1 MNVKSSAH
9 YQREYR
15 KRLREQGLVKREIWI
30 LPEHTERSRS
40 LEKELRIANIEPSF
54 AGLTRTPAR
63 GAWST
68 AALFGEMH
76 NSQLVQGGQATLE
89 LIEGADPTLLVLM
102 KQFGDLP
109 VFVNAAGEQIIV
121 ESVLWRAADVSDI
134 PAFNEAVLRTHKLF
148 PLSTICLDL
157 RAGEDYY
164 LMFGSV
170 GSSVSLASIEL
181 EINTLASN
189 VLYAAEAYRE
199 YLISDSEENS

>member
-40 LEKELRIANIEPSF
+40 LEKELRETNLDPLSTSIS
-54 AGLTRTPAR
+54 RTPAR
-63 GAWST
+63 GSWST

-76 NSQLVQGGQATLE
+76 NSQLVQSSLATLE
-89 LIEGADPTLLVLM
+89 LIEGADATLLVLM

-121 ESVLWRAADVSDI
+121 ESVLWRAADVSDTA
-134 PAFNEAVLRTHKLF
+134 AFNEAVLRTHKLF
-148 PLSTICLDL
+148 PLSTICLDH

-170 GSSVSLASIEL
+170 GSSVSLSSIEL

-189 VLYAAEAYRE
+189 VLYAAEAYSE
-199 YLISDSEENS
+199 FLISDSEENT